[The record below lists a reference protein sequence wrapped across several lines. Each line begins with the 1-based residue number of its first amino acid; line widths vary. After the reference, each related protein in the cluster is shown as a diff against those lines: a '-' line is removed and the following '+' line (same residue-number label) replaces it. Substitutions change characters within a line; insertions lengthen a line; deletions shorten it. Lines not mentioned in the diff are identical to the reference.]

1 MEERRAR
8 SNGSVSIRI
17 EIGLGPWGLPE
28 EVAQA
33 AILLRRD
40 LLQLDIISVDA
51 VPSAPPEG
59 AKGVDVGAIGVMLVS
74 LIEPAGVTGV
84 IDMIRA
90 WAGRGQGRS
99 VKVQLGKDV
108 LEVTG
113 VSREDQRRLIDH
125 WIERHAKS

>member
-1 MEERRAR
+1 M
-8 SNGSVSIRI
+8 
-17 EIGLGPWGLPE
+17 PE

-40 LLQLDIISVDA
+40 LLQLDILAVDA
-51 VPSAPPEG
+51 IPSAPPEG

-74 LIEPAGVTGV
+74 LIEPAGVTAV
-84 IDMIRA
+84 IELIRG
-90 WAGRGQGRS
+90 WTSRGQGRS

-113 VSREDQRRLIDH
+113 ISREDQRRLIDH
-125 WIERHAKS
+125 WIERHAKP